1 MQETQRLQRA
11 SRNLL
16 FFTGSEFIGT
26 IGAYVYMFGIGL
38 FVLGLTGSAASFAMT
53 ILCAM
58 VPRIILAP
66 IAGYVVDHLP
76 KKLVVVLSHSLSTLT
91 MIIILSYTLIYGLSL
106 PVIYFT
112 AALLAV
118 FSTFAGIG
126 LTSAIANFVDE
137 ARIQRAVSLTQSST
151 STAKIL
157 GPVLGG
163 VMFGFFSIEVFL
175 LFHAVAYGITTLLEA
190 SIHFKLYYKS
200 GTEEAVGAVKK
211 GIWGGIKE
219 GAVYVKN
226 HKILFPIMTVALWVN
241 FFFIASLVGIPFI
254 VIKVLSGTS
263 QQLGFIE
270 AMIGVGTLVT
280 SIFIATRPEV
290 RRPIKTIRGGLLALS
305 VIFGLMAVPLLIS
318 MPNWGFVSFFMAI
331 GFAMGLLMVIIN
343 TPIMVLIQKTTP
355 ENYRG
360 RVFGLLEMVASGISP
375 LGLILYGFLYD
386 VINPQW
392 IILVSASLLFL
403 VTLYGLRP
411 SRVNDE
417 EIEETAFEQPPIAE
431 SV

>member
-11 SRNLL
+11 SRNLI

-26 IGAYVYMFGIGL
+26 IGAHVYMFGIGL

-53 ILCAM
+53 MLCAM
-58 VPRIILAP
+58 VPRIILSP
-66 IAGYVVDHLP
+66 IAGYVVDHLS
-76 KKLVVVLSHSLSTLT
+76 KKLVVVLSHSLSTIT
-91 MIIILSYTLIYGLSL
+91 MITILSYTLINGLSL
-106 PVIYFT
+106 PIIYFT
-112 AALLAV
+112 SALLAV

-137 ARIQRAVSLTQSST
+137 ARIQRAVLLTQSST
-151 STAKIL
+151 STAAIL

-190 SIHFKLYYKS
+190 SIHFKLYYTDT
-200 GTEEAVGAVKK
+200 GEAVVEPKK

-226 HKILFPIMTVALWVN
+226 HKILFAIMTVALWVN
-241 FFFIASLVGIPFI
+241 FFFIASLVGLPFI

-280 SIFIATRPEV
+280 SIFLATRPEV

-305 VIFGLMAVPLLIS
+305 LVFGLMAVPLLIG

-331 GFAMGLLMVIIN
+331 GFATGLLMVIIN
-343 TPIMVLIQKTTP
+343 TPVMVILQKTTP

-360 RVFGLLEMVASGISP
+360 RVFGLFEMMATGISP

-386 VINPQW
+386 IINPQW

-403 VTLYGLRP
+403 VTLYGVRP
-411 SRVNDE
+411 SRVKDE
-417 EIEETAFEQPPIAE
+417 EVEEIAVEKQPIAE
-431 SV
+431 SI